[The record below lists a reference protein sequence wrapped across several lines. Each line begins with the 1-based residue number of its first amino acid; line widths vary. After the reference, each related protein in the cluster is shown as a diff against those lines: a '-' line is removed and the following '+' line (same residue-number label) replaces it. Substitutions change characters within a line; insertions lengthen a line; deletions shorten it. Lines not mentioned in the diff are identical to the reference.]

1 MKPRR
6 LLMLLLPLA
15 LLAGAYGI
23 WHLRGP
29 GPGPAEE
36 GAGEA
41 FAVVDVSERSLD
53 GRPALAV
60 LFNAEL
66 KSSRSYDRYLSV
78 HTGADAATVDGGWV
92 MAEDR
97 RALYFTD
104 IEPEVAYQVRI
115 RGELPDAAGRRL
127 GADAAFDITTSRIS
141 PAYGFAS
148 QGAVLP
154 RRVTEGLPIVTVN
167 VDEVAIEF
175 LRVKDE
181 SLAQFLNH
189 YYWQARTHAETL
201 EDMARYTESA
211 YYGRFTIRGER
222 NARTVTQIPV
232 QDLKALREPGL
243 YIAVMSRPGHFGYEY
258 ETAYFFVSDIG
269 LQARRYAQRLEVYAA
284 SLADGKPLDEIRLE
298 LRDAKGKRL
307 LEAETDRHGHA
318 VFETA
323 FKSDQILVA
332 RQGKDLALLAFN
344 QPALDLSGFNAA
356 GPSAHPLEVFIYS
369 PRDLYRPGEQVDI
382 GLLLRDHDGRAVKE
396 QPLLAKLARPD
407 GKTLRSL
414 TLAPQALGFY
424 QARFEIPDD
433 APVGQ
438 WRLQVYT
445 DPASRQPAGEYP
457 FKVEDFLPERMKLA
471 LDSPQAVLKPGEA
484 WRVSIQGDYL
494 YGAPAAGNRV
504 TGVLNLRP
512 EPHPLPQLKDFHFGD
527 VTEAGERRREE
538 LPELKLDAQGR
549 AEIQVA
555 LGEEALNS
563 PQAARLTVNLY
574 ETGGRP
580 VVRSLVRYVWPAEAL
595 VGIRPLF
602 ADDTAPGDGRAEFEV
617 VRARADGRRLAGQG
631 LLAKLIRE
639 EREYYWTYSEES
651 GWSEQYSEQ
660 NFNAWNGGL
669 AIEPDQPAKL
679 AVPVEHG
686 RYRLEVYDPQ
696 TQRTARYRFYAG
708 WGAREDQTG
717 PDRVLLKL
725 DQARYRPGDTLK
737 LEILPPHAGSAQVLV
752 ETTEKTLWRDR
763 VNLPAEGRTLKIPVG
778 KDWDRHDIYINV
790 IVLRPGDAAQRITPN
805 RAVGLVH
812 LPLARDERQLKPQ
825 LAAAAKMRP
834 QQPLAVEVK
843 LPELKGQAAYVTL
856 AAVDVGVL
864 NITRFETPDP
874 FRFFFQQR
882 RFGVDLYDLY
892 GKVIETLEG
901 RRAGLRFGG
910 DEDVSADR
918 SKLGKAEVQIVSL
931 FSGPV
936 QVGADGSAR
945 VTLDIPDFNGTL
957 RLMALAYSAD
967 RFGAAEAEVV
977 VAAPVVAD
985 IATPRFLAPGDRTQ
999 LTLDLTNLS
1008 GVAQALDVK
1017 LSSQGP
1023 LSAAGAQSLTLAN
1036 GERRTL
1042 RLPLSADENYGV
1054 GELRVQVGNRGGGE
1068 PVKIDRRW
1076 ELAVRPAW
1084 PGERR
1089 VQLARLAPGASLAL
1103 GAELAAG
1110 LMPAT
1115 VEASLAVS
1123 SQAPLNLREAVQGL
1137 LGYPYGC
1144 AEQTVSGAF
1153 PLIYVDEVKAASLG
1167 LKPLAAD
1174 ERKKRIEYAFGKL
1187 AGLQVANGGFAV
1199 WPGNAEDPWITPYVT
1214 DFLLQ
1219 ARDQGYAVPE
1229 EVLKRA
1235 LDRLLQRL
1243 QSGSDLTEGRWSQ
1256 SPAHLGFASKAYAAY
1271 VLARVQRAPLGT
1283 LRTLYDNHRSRS
1295 EGGLPLVQLGLAL
1308 ALQGDRDTGRAVVAE
1323 GLAKTYPADRYLGD
1337 YGSALRDDA
1346 LMLALLTRHA
1356 DALGAAPSLDAL
1368 VLRLADEQRGRR
1380 WLSTQERFAVFLA
1393 GEALDAA
1400 QPRPWPAELVVGGAR
1415 ESLNIERRLVRG
1427 FDLAALRGGVRLA
1440 PKADFPLYAMTDVTG
1455 YATQPPKPRDD
1466 VIKIRRGYYGM
1477 DGKALGNRPLKAGEM
1492 VLVYLELDSGNTRI
1506 EDALVTDLVPAG
1518 LEVENLN
1525 LSDGETLQNVL
1536 IEGVDPAQ
1544 AMNAWPIKYQEYRG
1558 DRYVAALSLY
1568 GYGGPRRL
1576 YYLAR
1581 VVTPGTFRVPPPFV
1595 EDMYRPEI
1603 FGIGEAPAMLEVR
1616 E

>member
-1089 VQLARLAPGASLAL
+1089 VQLERLAPGASLAL
-1103 GAELAAG
+1103 GAELAA
-1110 LMPAT
+1110 A
-1115 VEASLAVS
+1115 
-1123 SQAPLNLREAVQGL
+1123 
-1137 LGYPYGC
+1137 
-1144 AEQTVSGAF
+1144 
-1153 PLIYVDEVKAASLG
+1153 
-1167 LKPLAAD
+1167 
-1174 ERKKRIEYAFGKL
+1174 
-1187 AGLQVANGGFAV
+1187 
-1199 WPGNAEDPWITPYVT
+1199 
-1214 DFLLQ
+1214 
-1219 ARDQGYAVPE
+1219 
-1229 EVLKRA
+1229 
-1235 LDRLLQRL
+1235 
-1243 QSGSDLTEGRWSQ
+1243 
-1256 SPAHLGFASKAYAAY
+1256 
-1271 VLARVQRAPLGT
+1271 
-1283 LRTLYDNHRSRS
+1283 
-1295 EGGLPLVQLGLAL
+1295 
-1308 ALQGDRDTGRAVVAE
+1308 
-1323 GLAKTYPADRYLGD
+1323 
-1337 YGSALRDDA
+1337 
-1346 LMLALLTRHA
+1346 
-1356 DALGAAPSLDAL
+1356 
-1368 VLRLADEQRGRR
+1368 
-1380 WLSTQERFAVFLA
+1380 
-1393 GEALDAA
+1393 
-1400 QPRPWPAELVVGGAR
+1400 
-1415 ESLNIERRLVRG
+1415 
-1427 FDLAALRGGVRLA
+1427 
-1440 PKADFPLYAMTDVTG
+1440 
-1455 YATQPPKPRDD
+1455 
-1466 VIKIRRGYYGM
+1466 
-1477 DGKALGNRPLKAGEM
+1477 
-1492 VLVYLELDSGNTRI
+1492 
-1506 EDALVTDLVPAG
+1506 
-1518 LEVENLN
+1518 
-1525 LSDGETLQNVL
+1525 
-1536 IEGVDPAQ
+1536 
-1544 AMNAWPIKYQEYRG
+1544 
-1558 DRYVAALSLY
+1558 
-1568 GYGGPRRL
+1568 
-1576 YYLAR
+1576 
-1581 VVTPGTFRVPPPFV
+1581 
-1595 EDMYRPEI
+1595 
-1603 FGIGEAPAMLEVR
+1603 
-1616 E
+1616 